1 MAESTSGSRVAIR
14 KLTAADVPA
23 ALSLSEQAGWNQ
35 LEADWRRM
43 LELETGGCL
52 AAERGGRLVGTTVC
66 CTFGPVAWLAM
77 VLVEESLRGQGIG
90 RRLVE
95 AGLDFADRA
104 GARTVRLD
112 ATPLGRPVYER
123 AGFVPQFELTRW
135 SGRPVADGLSGP
147 GGLWI
152 ARSSSSGVHRELLAL
167 DRRSTGTDRAKLLRN
182 LFAAAP
188 PLVARSPDG
197 RIVGFL
203 AERAGRVAVQIGPC
217 CGSEDTAL
225 ALLQEALS
233 DLGGESVI
241 VDVPTDSVEVA
252 RLLQQAGL
260 IVQRPL
266 LRMCR
271 GEPVCEDRDW
281 FQCSYS
287 PELG

>member
-1 MAESTSGSRVAIR
+1 MSETTSDSPMTIR

-23 ALSLSEQAGWNQ
+23 ALELSEQAGWNQ

-43 LELETGGCL
+43 LELEPGGCL
-52 AAERGGRLVGTTVC
+52 AAERNGRLVGTTVC
-66 CTFGPVAWLAM
+66 CMFGPVAWLAM

-90 RRLVE
+90 GRLVE
-95 AGLDFADRA
+95 AGLDIADRA
-104 GARTVRLD
+104 GATTVRLD

-135 SGRPVADGLSGP
+135 SGRPLADGLSGP

-152 ARSSSSGVHRELLAL
+152 ARSSSSAVHDELLTL
-167 DRRSTGTDRAKLLRN
+167 DRRSTGTDRARLLRN

-188 PLVARSPDG
+188 PRVAWSPDG

-203 AERAGRVAVQIGPC
+203 AERPGRVAVQLGPC
-217 CGSEDTAL
+217 SGSEDAAL
-225 ALLQEALS
+225 ALLQEAMS

-241 VDVPTDSVEVA
+241 IDVPTHSVDVSE
-252 RLLQQAGL
+252 LLRQAGL
-260 IVQRPL
+260 SVQRTL

-271 GEPVCEDRDW
+271 GTPVCEDRDW
-281 FQCSYS
+281 FRCSYS

>member
-1 MAESTSGSRVAIR
+1 MVEIALTIR
-14 KLTAADVPA
+14 QLTAADLPT
-23 ALSLSEQAGWNQ
+23 ALGLSEQAGWNQ

-43 LELETGGCL
+43 LELEPGGCL
-52 AAERGGRLVGTTVC
+52 AAERDGRLVGTTVC

-104 GARTVRLD
+104 GAKTVRLD

-123 AGFVPQFELTRW
+123 AGFVPQFELIRW
-135 SGRPVADGLSGP
+135 SGRPLADELSRP

-152 ARSSSSGVHRELLAL
+152 ARSSAAAVHDELLAL
-167 DRRSTGTDRAKLLRN
+167 DRRSTGTDRAKLLRH
-182 LFAAAP
+182 LFATAP
-188 PLVARSPDG
+188 PSVARSPDG

-203 AERAGRVAVQIGPC
+203 ADRPGRLATQLGPC
-217 CGSEDTAL
+217 CGTEDAAL
-225 ALLQEALS
+225 ALLQDALR

-241 VDVPTDSVEVA
+241 VDVPTDSVEVPA
-252 RLLQQAGL
+252 LLQQAGL
-260 IVQRPL
+260 SVQRQL

-281 FQCSYS
+281 FRCSYS

>member
-1 MAESTSGSRVAIR
+1 MAETTFDSRVTIR
-14 KLTAADVPA
+14 KLTVVDVPA
-23 ALSLSEQAGWNQ
+23 ALALSEQAGWNQ

-43 LELETGGCL
+43 LELEPGGCL
-52 AAERGGRLVGTTVC
+52 AAEQDGRLVGTTVC

-90 RRLVE
+90 GRLVE
-95 AGLDFADRA
+95 AGLDFANRA
-104 GARTVRLD
+104 GATTVRLD

-135 SGRPVADGLSGP
+135 SGRPLADGLSGP

-152 ARSSSSGVHRELLAL
+152 ARSSSTAVHDELLAL
-167 DRRSTGTDRAKLLRN
+167 DRRSSCTDRAKLLRN

-188 PLVARSPDG
+188 PRVAWSPDA
-197 RIVGFL
+197 RIAGFL
-203 AERAGRVAVQIGPC
+203 AERPGRVAMQLGPC
-217 CGSEDTAL
+217 CGSESAAL
-225 ALLQEALS
+225 ALLQDALS
-233 DLGGESVI
+233 DPGGASVI
-241 VDVPTDSVEVA
+241 VDVPSDSAEVPA
-252 RLLQQAGL
+252 LLQRAGL
-260 IVQRPL
+260 SVQREL

-281 FQCSYS
+281 FRCSYS